1 MDNIRIMQDDLK
13 NASQSPK
20 SVATAF
26 TNNIKNNSQPVQ
38 PSPAVKPPVVANK
51 VTAPNNLP
59 FAPIA
64 PLPPLPLKKD
74 SPLDKKED
82 IFKPTEPSIPVK
94 PSTPLKPLPMA
105 PSAIIQKEE
114 PSGFFQSRGFKLSL
128 VGVLVIVLLA
138 GGAFGYFKYF
148 APSYK
153 NNGGIDTGINNN
165 NDQTPVIPQSLIT
178 VATTIEISLPPEG
191 NAVDFVKDKVGSSIL
206 EKGSYHRVLIYD
218 AGTLLSLDAFLD
230 KFNLS
235 IDQELKSLL
244 TNNYTFFVYVQESGL
259 RYGLALKS
267 SDYISISTIMTGWE
281 SEMFQDLANLYLNS
295 SPQLVKNVKNAFKDN
310 NDYSSVI
317 RYLNLPDTETTLDY
331 TLSKNL
337 LLITTSKE
345 SMIGLVQG
353 L

>member
-1 MDNIRIMQDDLK
+1 MDNIRTMQDDLK

-26 TNNIKNNSQPVQ
+26 NNNIKNNSQPVE
-38 PSPAVKPPVVANK
+38 PAPAVKPSVVANK

-64 PLPPLPLKKD
+64 PLPPLPLKRD
-74 SPLDKKED
+74 SSSDKKED
-82 IFKPTEPSIPVK
+82 IFKPAEPSIPTK
-94 PSTPLKPLPMA
+94 PFTPLKPLSMVSNVPTR
-105 PSAIIQKEE
+105 KET
-114 PSGFFQSRGFKLSL
+114 SSSFLQSRGFKLSL
-128 VGVLVIVLLA
+128 IGVLVVVLLA

-148 APSYK
+148 APSY
-153 NNGGIDTGINNN
+153 NDNGGIDTSINNNN

-178 VATTIEISLPPEG
+178 VATTIEISLPSQG
-191 NAVDFVKDKVGSSIL
+191 NAVDFVKDKVGSFIL
-206 EKGSYHRVLIYD
+206 EKGSYHRILIYD

-235 IDQELKSLL
+235 INQEVKSLL
-244 TNNYTFFVYVQESGL
+244 TSNYTFFVYVQESGL

-267 SDYISISTIMTGWE
+267 NDYVSITMTGWE
-281 SEMFQDLANLYLNS
+281 SEMFQDLAALYLNS
-295 SPQLVKNVKNAFKDN
+295 SPQFVKNPFNDN
-310 NDYSSVI
+310 RDYSSVI

-331 TLSKNL
+331 TLSNDL